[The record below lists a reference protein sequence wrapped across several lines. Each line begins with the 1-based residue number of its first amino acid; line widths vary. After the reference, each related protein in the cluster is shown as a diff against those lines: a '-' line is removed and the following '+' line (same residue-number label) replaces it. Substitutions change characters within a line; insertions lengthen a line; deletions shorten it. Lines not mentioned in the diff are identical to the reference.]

1 MAPHSTTLAWKIPWT
16 EEHGRLQSMGSRRVR
31 LDWATSL
38 SLFTFVHWRRKW
50 QPNPALLPGESQ
62 GWWSLMGCHLRVAQS
77 WTWLKQLSSSSSSS
91 KARKVKQYA
100 YSVIQSSRICITWG
114 VICALFF
121 IPHVNAS
128 QHINFRCI
136 KTACCTIMLLSVVR
150 TAAWLSHVKLFLMM
164 ECKYVMNIEVCVDTM
179 YGQCVKKQWNHSADK
194 GPYSQAMVFP
204 AVMCRCENW
213 AIKKAENQRTDASE
227 LWCLRRLE
235 SPLDFKEIQPVSLF
249 FFFLIQI
256 YLF

>member
-1 MAPHSTTLAWKIPWT
+1 MAPHS
-16 EEHGRLQSMGSRRVR
+16 V
-31 LDWATSL
+31 
-38 SLFTFVHWRRKW
+38 
-50 QPNPALLPGESQ
+50 LLPGKSHGQRNMVGCSQWGLEESDLTERLHFHFLLSCIGEGNGNPIQ
-62 GWWSLMGCHLRVAQS
+62 CSCLENPRDGGAWWAAVYGVTQS
-77 WTWLKQLSSSSSSS
+77 WTRLKWLSSSSSGS

-100 YSVIQSSRICITWG
+100 YSVIQSFRICITWG
-114 VICALFF
+114 VIYALFF

-128 QHINFRCI
+128 QHINFRYI
-136 KTACCTIMLLSVVR
+136 KTACGTIMPLSVVR

-179 YGQCVKKQWNHSADK
+179 YGQCVKKQRNHSADK

-204 AVMCRCENW
+204 AVMCKCENW

-235 SPLDFKEIQPVSLF
+235 SLLDFKEIQPVSLF